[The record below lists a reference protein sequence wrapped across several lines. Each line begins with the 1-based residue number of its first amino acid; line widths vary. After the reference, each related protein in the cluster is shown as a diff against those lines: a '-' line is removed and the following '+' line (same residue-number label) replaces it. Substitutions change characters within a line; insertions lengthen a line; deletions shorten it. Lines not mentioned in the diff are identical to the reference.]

1 MQPARA
7 GGPCQSSPWWYNTGT
22 RDDNDS
28 FPHWSSKV
36 IKLLLPLLATAV
48 FAPVLSAQEAAADAA
63 PFPSPIPDASTTGIE
78 FQDVWVRAMPPFQ
91 PNSAAYLTLINH
103 RDTAIA
109 IVGAR
114 STVANKT
121 ELHTTKEVDGLM
133 RMEKLDGLAVAPGER
148 AELTPG
154 GNHLMLLG
162 LAFRPV
168 PGDDITLCLQL
179 SSDEE
184 VCTLAEVRRSG
195 PSESATHQH

>member
-1 MQPARA
+1 
-7 GGPCQSSPWWYNTGT
+7 
-22 RDDNDS
+22 
-28 FPHWSSKV
+28 V
-36 IKLLLPLLATAV
+36 IKLLLALLATGM
-48 FAPVLSAQEAAADAA
+48 FAPVLSAQEAATPGADSGAAAGAA

-114 STVANKT
+114 SSVAKKT
-121 ELHTTKEVDGLM
+121 ELHTTRKVDGLM
-133 RMEKLDGLAVAPGER
+133 RMEQLEGLAVAPGER

-195 PSESATHQH
+195 PSDSATHQH